1 MPSLDLE
8 WQLQQRGVRLVAGVD
23 EAGRGPL
30 AGPVV
35 AAAVILPPDLSGLE
49 SWLSTV
55 DDSKRLSPLQRERA
69 AEFIQRY
76 ALAFGVG
83 QAGPEEIDGLGI
95 VPATIRAMLQAVAGL
110 TTQPEHLLLDF
121 IPIKECFLPFQPIV
135 KGDALSYSIAAASI
149 IAKVA
154 RDQLMEQA
162 DPLYP
167 GYSFAQNKGYPTA
180 HHLARLQSLGPCSI
194 HRRSFAPVQ
203 QAIISRGGF
212 LV

>member
-8 WQLQQRGVRLVAGVD
+8 EQLRQRGIRLVAGVD

-35 AAAVILPPDLSGLE
+35 AAAVILPPGLSGLE
-49 SWLSTV
+49 PWLRMV

-69 AEFIQRY
+69 AEFIQRH
-76 ALAFGVG
+76 ALAVGVG
-83 QAGPEEIDGLGI
+83 QAGPEEIDSLGI
-95 VPATIRAMLQAVAGL
+95 VPATLQAMRQAVASL
-110 TTQPEHLLLDF
+110 AAPPEHLLLDF
-121 IPIKECFLPFQPIV
+121 IPIKECPLPFQAIV

-149 IAKVA
+149 IAKVT
-154 RDQLMEQA
+154 RDRLMEHA
-162 DPLYP
+162 DPQYP

-203 QAIISRGGF
+203 QAIISRGGV
-212 LV
+212 LA